1 MSFKSKFER
10 VKETE
15 WAFRDPDYTSVLRL
29 ARDLK
34 IPRPVAE
41 IMVGRGLDDVA
52 AVSDFCD
59 HNLKQVRSPNLLP
72 DMKPAIERLV
82 CALDEKEPVFVWGD
96 YDVDGITST
105 AVVVYGLKML
115 GGEVHYYVPH
125 RIKDGYDIKTKAVD
139 MALAAGC
146 RILMSVDCGIKA
158 VEVGEYAKQQGVD
171 LIITDHHQ
179 ARLDGVIPEAIAVI
193 NPNRI
198 DSDYPFKGL
207 AGVGIAFKLMAQL
220 AHKRG
225 VPVMEVC
232 RELLELVA
240 IGTVADVAPMLDE
253 NRFLVHSGLQYLAAT
268 TKPGLI
274 ALLEDANIKGEIDS
288 TMIGFRLAP
297 RMNAIGRIGD
307 SGDCLQLVLEQNAS
321 HARRLAEMAGR
332 MNKNRQTMQEQQLRE
347 ASSIVDESLSDRHVL
362 VVSSNNWHLGVVGL
376 VASQLTH
383 GYARPAMVGVDMP
396 DGNTKGSCRS
406 YRGFH
411 LLDAMESPAVK
422 KLFLKYG
429 GHAMAAGFTTA
440 TENMPRL
447 LDAINEYAADKMPAE
462 KRRIVDIDA
471 DVAFSEINERL
482 LVETRRLEPFGNG
495 NPTPVF
501 ACHDIR
507 VSRIEMIGEKHLK
520 LSFCSPDQ
528 GGKTFMEARWWG
540 HGHMAP
546 MLAEGTPVDV
556 AFKLENSEWAGRSR
570 LQMNVE
576 DVRVRL

>member
-1 MSFKSKFER
+1 MSFKSKFEK
-10 VKETE
+10 VTNTE
-15 WAFRDPDYTSVLRL
+15 WAFKDPDYTSVLRL
-29 ARDLK
+29 ARDLR

-41 IMVGRGLDDVA
+41 IMVGRGLDDPGLVT
-52 AVSDFCD
+52 DFCE
-59 HNLKQVRSPNLLP
+59 HNMQQVRNPNGLP
-72 DMKPAIERLV
+72 DIKPAIARLMD
-82 CALDEKEPVFVWGD
+82 ALDNKEPVFVWGD

-105 AVVVYGLKML
+105 AVVVYGLKMM
-115 GGEVHYYVPH
+115 GGDVHYYVPH
-125 RIKDGYDIKTKAVD
+125 RIKDGYDIKPKAVD

-146 RILMSVDCGIKA
+146 RVLMSVDCGIKA
-158 VEVGEYAKQQGVD
+158 VDVGEYAKQKGVD

-179 ARLDGVIPEAIAVI
+179 ARLDGVIPEAVAVI

-225 VPVMEVC
+225 IPIMEVC

-253 NRFLVHSGLQYLAAT
+253 NRFLVHSGLQYLQAT

-274 ALLEDANIKGEIDS
+274 ALLNDANIKGEIDS

-307 SGDCLQLVLEQNAS
+307 SNECLQLVLEQNAS

-332 MNKNRQTMQEQQLRE
+332 MNKNRQTMQEQQLKE
-347 ASSIVDESLSDRHVL
+347 ASSIVDEHLTDRHIL

-396 DGNTKGSCRS
+396 DGTTKGSCRS

-411 LLDAMESPAVK
+411 LLNAMESPEVK

-429 GHAMAAGFTTA
+429 GHAMAAGFTTP

-447 LDAINEYAADKMPAE
+447 LDAMNEYAAEKIPDE
-462 KRRIVDIDA
+462 KRRVVDIDA

-482 LVETRRLEPFGNG
+482 LVEMRRMEPFGNG

-501 ACHDIR
+501 ACHDIK
-507 VSRIEMIGEKHLK
+507 VSRVEPMGEKHLK
-520 LSFCSPDQ
+520 LSFASGDE
-528 GGKTFMEARWWG
+528 GGKNFIEARWWG
-540 HGHMAP
+540 HGHMAQT
-546 MLAEGTPVDV
+546 LREGMSVDV

-576 DVRVRL
+576 DVRIRE